1 MNSVYN
7 IIDIIEKDKVI
18 YDLLKACPF
27 EILKCWSIVTHKK
40 DETILFQGRQCDDF
54 LIIVNGLVDINITT
68 ENGKKYSQ
76 AIYVKGNYLGELEIF
91 DGLNNCCNAEAI
103 TDVVLLKINRDDFL
117 KWMEMDRNISWKL
130 TKSLS
135 LSFYKLSLKAGSDKL
150 YSLKYRLCDFLL
162 HCMEESYFVD
172 NKMKLTIKNTNISG
186 YLGVTDR
193 SINRVVK
200 ELKEKGIVEVING
213 YIMIKNKKALLYEL
227 EDSKRN

>member
-27 EILKCWSIVTHKK
+27 EILKCWSIVTYKK
-40 DETILFQGRQCDDF
+40 DETILFQGRPCDDF
-54 LIIVNGLVDINITT
+54 LILVNGLVDINITT

-91 DGLNNCCNAEAI
+91 EGLNNCCNAEAI
-103 TDVVLLKINRDDFL
+103 TDVVLLKINREDFL
-117 KWMEMDRNISWKL
+117 RWMDMDRNISWKL

-135 LSFYKLSLKAGSDKL
+135 LSFYKLSIKAGSDKL

-193 SINRVVK
+193 SVNRVVK
-200 ELKEKGIVEVING
+200 GLKEKGIVEVING
-213 YIMIKNKKALLYEL
+213 YIMIKNKQALLFEL